1 MILSLV
7 ILAVIALASV
17 SNAFRAPVSRVTAR
31 KSMSHLSFTKHDTE
45 TEEAIGKPEL
55 VKEMEGL
62 MTQML
67 KPGVLATMTMLLLP
81 TEGAWANQYGILAG
95 KTASLIHPTTMA
107 ALFGTSLYAGV
118 TGLQWRKLRGLSDEI
133 KAAQKQGPTLSSGP
147 AKFPIADSIASINT
161 EISALPEGDEKIAV
175 LQKDISMLQGASALD
190 AQIAEMTATRKRLQ
204 GAKLKDKHE
213 TTGSYLLGAGITVA
227 VLGAFNTY
235 MRAGKL
241 FPGPHLYAGMAVTIL
256 WAVAASLTPAMQKGN
271 ATARSAH
278 IALNSINVALFAWQV
293 VSGIQITLKVWE
305 KAPWP

>member
-1 MILSLV
+1 MPKSGAKAPAVMKHDAETEKMVCQPKLV
-7 ILAVIALASV
+7 I
-17 SNAFRAPVSRVTAR
+17 P
-31 KSMSHLSFTKHDTE
+31 
-45 TEEAIGKPEL
+45 TEE
-55 VKEMEGL
+55 L
-62 MTQML
+62 MTKML
-67 KPGVLATMTMLLLP
+67 EPGVLATMAMLLLP

-95 KTASLIHPTTMA
+95 KSASLIHPTTMF
-107 ALFGTSLYAGV
+107 ALFGTSLYAGF
-118 TGLQWRKLRGLSDEI
+118 TGLQWRRLRGLSDEI

-147 AKFPIADSIASINT
+147 AKFPIADSISKINA
-161 EISALPEGDEKIAV
+161 EISELAEGDEKRAV
-175 LQKDISMLQGASALD
+175 LQKDITLLQGASALD
-190 AQIAEMTATRKRLQ
+190 AQIAELTSTRKQLQ

-213 TTGSYLLGAGITVA
+213 LTGSYLLGAGVTVA

-256 WAVAASLTPAMQKGN
+256 WAVAAALTPAMQKGN
-271 ATARSAH
+271 DSARSAH

>member
-1 MILSLV
+1 M
-7 ILAVIALASV
+7 SV
-17 SNAFRAPVSRVTAR
+17 KSEAAPVQVELTSEEGMPFDWEEMG
-31 KSMSHLSFTKHDTE
+31 SQMMSP
-45 TEEAIGKPEL
+45 A
-55 VKEMEGL
+55 
-62 MTQML
+62 
-67 KPGVLATMTMLLLP
+67 VLGTMALLFLP
-81 TEGAWANQYGILAG
+81 IEGAQANQYGILAG

-107 ALFGTSLYAGV
+107 ALFGTSLYSGYL
-118 TGLQWRKLRGLSDEI
+118 GLQWRRLRGLSEEI
-133 KAAQKQGPTLSSGP
+133 KDLQKQGPVLSSGP
-147 AKFPIADSIASINT
+147 AKFPIAESITEINNKIASM
-161 EISALPEGDEKIAV
+161 SADADGDAIAAF
-175 LQKDISMLQGASALD
+175 KSDIDALNGASSLD
-190 AQIAEMTATRKRLQ
+190 AQIADLQKLRKTLQ

-213 TTGSYLLGAGITVA
+213 MTGSYLLGAGVTVA

-271 ATARSAH
+271 ANARSAH